1 MESELFA
8 QATVNL
14 AQTMSIA
21 GNRQQATG
29 NTGGKEFSAHGFSIC
44 LCPNCLGDCYKTESR
59 SKGFELN
66 IDLSGMENKG
76 VTDYKDNPILPGE
89 KVDRYRFM
97 LMLLIYNK
105 R

>member
-8 QATVNL
+8 QATVNMT
-14 AQTMSIA
+14 QTMS
-21 GNRQQATG
+21 
-29 NTGGKEFSAHGFSIC
+29 
-44 LCPNCLGDCYKTESR
+44 KTESR

-97 LMLLIYNK
+97 SFYLEGSTQHFQDFFNYVVDPEWL
-105 R
+105 

>member
-8 QATVNL
+8 QATVNMT
-14 AQTMSIA
+14 QTMS
-21 GNRQQATG
+21 
-29 NTGGKEFSAHGFSIC
+29 
-44 LCPNCLGDCYKTESR
+44 KTESR

-76 VTDYKDNPILPGE
+76 VTDYKDNPILPWE

-97 LMLLIYNK
+97 SFYLEGSTQHFQDFFNYVVDPEWL
-105 R
+105 

>member
-8 QATVNL
+8 QATVNMT
-14 AQTMSIA
+14 QTMS
-21 GNRQQATG
+21 
-29 NTGGKEFSAHGFSIC
+29 
-44 LCPNCLGDCYKTESR
+44 KTESR

-97 LMLLIYNK
+97 SFYLEGSTQHFPLF
-105 R
+105 